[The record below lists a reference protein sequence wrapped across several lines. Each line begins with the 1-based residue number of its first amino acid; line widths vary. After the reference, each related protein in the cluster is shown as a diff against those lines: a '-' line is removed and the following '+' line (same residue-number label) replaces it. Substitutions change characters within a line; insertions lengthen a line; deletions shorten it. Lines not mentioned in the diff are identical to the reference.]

1 MQLSLSL
8 RRSAALAGAAAL
20 LALPQVAAA
29 ATEVTLDDSVTAT
42 IENAEGVHAH
52 GALDAEPFTYT
63 VKSRVKC
70 EEPYVDG
77 ARTVFVQG
85 EGEKATRVVMSG
97 IDSLEKD
104 GTVVNPIDASFVDV
118 AAEGKA
124 NLQIECVKIDN
135 GIPQPAP
142 QAIVQPLTITKEEW
156 KMEGVSFKEAAPEEP
171 SNEAP
176 EEKPTDSAPAPA
188 PAEPTDG
195 AVPAPAEPTD
205 GTAPGTGEDDDAAAP
220 AVPPKGNDSDGG
232 KPTGGAKTDPSKQ
245 APAKPTNASRSDRG
259 ISGFMPRTGAEIAA
273 TAVLA
278 LALIGGGAF
287 AVIRMRKN

>member
-20 LALPQVAAA
+20 FALPQVAAA

-42 IENAEGVHAH
+42 IENAEGVQAH
-52 GALDAEPFTYT
+52 GALDADPFTYT

-85 EGEKATRVVMSG
+85 EGEKVTRVVMSG

-118 AAEGKA
+118 AAEGTA
-124 NLQIECVKIDN
+124 NLQIECVKVDN

-156 KMEGVSFKEAAPEEP
+156 KMEGVSFKEVAPEEP

-188 PAEPTDG
+188 VPEP
-195 AVPAPAEPTD
+195 
-205 GTAPGTGEDDDAAAP
+205 GEDNQEAP
-220 AVPPKGNDSDGG
+220 NKPSPDEVSPG
-232 KPTGGAKTDPSKQ
+232 KADTGKAKPSKQ
-245 APAKPTNASRSDRG
+245 APASSSNSSGAQSGTR
-259 ISGFMPRTGAEIAA
+259 GFMPRTGAEIAA

-278 LALIGGGAF
+278 LVLIGGGAF

>member
-29 ATEVTLDDSVTAT
+29 ETKVTLDDSVTAT
-42 IENAEGVHAH
+42 IENAEGVQAH
-52 GALDAEPFTYT
+52 GALDADPFTYT

-104 GTVVNPIDASFVDV
+104 DTVINPIDASFVDV
-118 AAEGKA
+118 AAKGEA

-142 QAIVQPLTITKEEW
+142 QAIVQPLTITEKEWQMKGISITE
-156 KMEGVSFKEAAPEEP
+156 VA
-171 SNEAP
+171 
-176 EEKPTDSAPAPA
+176 DPAPA
-188 PAEPTDG
+188 PSDNGGAEGGVNDGDTG
-195 AVPAPAEPTD
+195 AVAPAEPS
-205 GTAPGTGEDDDAAAP
+205 AEAP
-220 AVPPKGNDSDGG
+220 AASDGG
-232 KPTGGAKTDPSKQ
+232 EANGPGKAEPSKQ
-245 APAKPTNASRSDRG
+245 APAKPSKGSGQASG
-259 ISGFMPRTGAEIAA
+259 AHGFMPRTGAEIAA
-273 TAVLA
+273 TAILA

>member
-20 LALPQVAAA
+20 LSLPQAAAA

-42 IENAEGVHAH
+42 IENAEGVQAH
-52 GALDAEPFTYT
+52 GALDADPFTYT

-85 EGEKATRVVMSG
+85 ESEKATRVVMSG

-171 SNEAP
+171 SDETP
-176 EEKPTDSAPAPA
+176 EKKPTDSAPAPA
-188 PAEPTDG
+188 PAPEPTPAAPKPTQGDQE
-195 AVPAPAEPTD
+195 APSKPAPEKGSAGKAD
-205 GTAPGTGEDDDAAAP
+205 TGKA
-220 AVPPKGNDSDGG
+220 DS
-232 KPTGGAKTDPSKQ
+232 SKQ
-245 APAKPTNASRSDRG
+245 APAKPSKSSKPAGQASGAR
-259 ISGFMPRTGAEIAA
+259 GFMPRTGAEIAA

-278 LALIGGGAF
+278 LALIGGGIF
-287 AVIRMRKN
+287 AVVRMRKN

>member
-42 IENAEGVHAH
+42 IENAEGVQAH
-52 GALDAEPFTYT
+52 GALDADPFTYT

-85 EGEKATRVVMSG
+85 EGEKAIRVVMSG

-118 AAEGKA
+118 AAEGAA

-171 SNEAP
+171 SNDAP
-176 EEKPTDSAPAPA
+176 GKQPTDSAS
-188 PAEPTDG
+188 T
-195 AVPAPAEPTD
+195 
-205 GTAPGTGEDDDAAAP
+205 P
-220 AVPPKGNDSDGG
+220 AVPEPDENDQEAPNTSLRRTRSRRTSLHRTRFR
-232 KPTGGAKTDPSKQ
+232 PAQRTQ
-245 APAKPTNASRSDRG
+245 ARPIRRSRPRKLTRTIAVPGSCPARAPRSPQRQFSLSR
-259 ISGFMPRTGAEIAA
+259 
-273 TAVLA
+273 
-278 LALIGGGAF
+278 
-287 AVIRMRKN
+287 

>member
-42 IENAEGVHAH
+42 IENAEGVQAH
-52 GALDAEPFTYT
+52 GALDADPFTYT

-171 SNEAP
+171 SDETP
-176 EEKPTDSAPAPA
+176 EKKPTDSAPAPA
-188 PAEPTDG
+188 PAPEPT
-195 AVPAPAEPTD
+195 P
-205 GTAPGTGEDDDAAAP
+205 AAP
-220 AVPPKGNDSDGG
+220 KPGENDQEAPNKPSPDEVSPNKPSPDKVSPGNADTGKADS
-232 KPTGGAKTDPSKQ
+232 SKQ
-245 APAKPTNASRSDRG
+245 APAKPSKSSKPAGQASGTR
-259 ISGFMPRTGAEIAA
+259 GFMPRTGAEIAA
-273 TAVLA
+273 TAILA
-278 LALIGGGAF
+278 LALIGGGIF
-287 AVIRMRKN
+287 AVVRMRKN

>member
-42 IENAEGVHAH
+42 IENAEGVQAH
-52 GALDAEPFTYT
+52 GALDADPFTYT
-63 VKSRVKC
+63 VKSRVAC

-118 AAEGKA
+118 ASEGTA

-156 KMEGVSFKEAAPEEP
+156 QMKGISFTEVADSTPTPSDNGDAEGNVNDGDTGAV
-171 SNEAP
+171 
-176 EEKPTDSAPAPA
+176 A
-188 PAEPTDG
+188 PAEPP
-195 AVPAPAEPTD
+195 AEAPA
-205 GTAPGTGEDDDAAAP
+205 A
-220 AVPPKGNDSDGG
+220 SDGG
-232 KPTGGAKTDPSKQ
+232 EANAPGKAEPSKQ
-245 APAKPTNASRSDRG
+245 APAKPSKDSGQASG
-259 ISGFMPRTGAEIAA
+259 AHGFMPRTGAEIAA
-273 TAVLA
+273 TAILA

>member
-8 RRSAALAGAAAL
+8 RRAAALAGAAAL

-42 IENAEGVHAH
+42 IENAEGVQAH
-52 GALDAEPFTYT
+52 GALDADPFTYT

-85 EGEKATRVVMSG
+85 EGAKATRVVMSG

-156 KMEGVSFKEAAPEEP
+156 KMEGVSFKEAAPEE
-171 SNEAP
+171 SSDETP
-176 EEKPTDSAPAPA
+176 EKKPTDSAPAPA
-188 PAEPTDG
+188 PA
-195 AVPAPAEPTD
+195 PAPA
-205 GTAPGTGEDDDAAAP
+205 APKPGENDQEAPNKPSPDEVSPGNADTGKA
-220 AVPPKGNDSDGG
+220 DS
-232 KPTGGAKTDPSKQ
+232 SKQ
-245 APAKPTNASRSDRG
+245 APAKPSKSSKPAGQASGAR
-259 ISGFMPRTGAEIAA
+259 GFMPRTGAEIAA

-278 LALIGGGAF
+278 LALIGGGIF
-287 AVIRMRKN
+287 AVVRMRKN

>member
-42 IENAEGVHAH
+42 IENAEGVQAH
-52 GALDAEPFTYT
+52 GALDADPFTYT

-118 AAEGKA
+118 AAEGTA

-171 SNEAP
+171 SGETP
-176 EEKPTDSAPAPA
+176 EKKPTDSAPAPA
-188 PAEPTDG
+188 PAPE
-195 AVPAPAEPTD
+195 PAPATPKPGEND
-205 GTAPGTGEDDDAAAP
+205 QEAPNKPAPDKVSPGIADTGKA
-220 AVPPKGNDSDGG
+220 DS
-232 KPTGGAKTDPSKQ
+232 SKQ
-245 APAKPTNASRSDRG
+245 APAKPSKSSKPAGQASGAR
-259 ISGFMPRTGAEIAA
+259 GFMPRTGAEIAA
-273 TAVLA
+273 TAILA

-287 AVIRMRKN
+287 AVIRMRKK

>member
-1 MQLSLSL
+1 MQLSLPL

-29 ATEVTLDDSVTAT
+29 ATEATLDDSVTAT
-42 IENAEGVHAH
+42 IENAEGVQAH
-52 GALDAEPFTYT
+52 GALDADPFTYT
-63 VKSRVKC
+63 VKSRVAC

-118 AAEGKA
+118 AAEGTA

-171 SNEAP
+171 SNDAP
-176 EEKPTDSAPAPA
+176 GKQPTDSAQ
-188 PAEPTDG
+188 
-195 AVPAPAEPTD
+195 
-205 GTAPGTGEDDDAAAP
+205 AP
-220 AVPPKGNDSDGG
+220 AVPEPGENDQEAPNKPSPDEVSPNKPSPDKVSPGTADTG
-232 KPTGGAKTDPSKQ
+232 KADSSKQ
-245 APAKPTNASRSDRG
+245 APKAHANNSRT
-259 ISGFMPRTGAEIAA
+259 GFMPRTGAEIAA

-287 AVIRMRKN
+287 AVIRMRKQ

>member
-1 MQLSLSL
+1 MQLSLPL

-20 LALPQVAAA
+20 LTLPQVAAA

-42 IENAEGVHAH
+42 IENAEGVQAH
-52 GALDAEPFTYT
+52 GALDADPFTYT
-63 VKSRVKC
+63 VKSRVAC

-118 AAEGKA
+118 AAEGTA

-171 SNEAP
+171 SNDAP
-176 EEKPTDSAPAPA
+176 EKKPTDSASTP
-188 PAEPTDG
+188 
-195 AVPAPAEPTD
+195 AVPEP
-205 GTAPGTGEDDDAAAP
+205 GEDDQEAP
-220 AVPPKGNDSDGG
+220 NKPSPDEVSPNKPSPDKVSPGEGSAGNADTGKADS
-232 KPTGGAKTDPSKQ
+232 SKQ
-245 APAKPTNASRSDRG
+245 APKAHANNSRT
-259 ISGFMPRTGAEIAA
+259 GFMPRTGAEIAA

-287 AVIRMRKN
+287 AVIRMRKQ

>member
-42 IENAEGVHAH
+42 IENAGGVQAH
-52 GALDAEPFTYT
+52 GALDADPFTYT

-118 AAEGKA
+118 AAEGTA
-124 NLQIECVKIDN
+124 NLQIECVKVDN

-156 KMEGVSFKEAAPEEP
+156 KMEGVSFKEAAPE
-171 SNEAP
+171 
-176 EEKPTDSAPAPA
+176 
-188 PAEPTDG
+188 
-195 AVPAPAEPTD
+195 
-205 GTAPGTGEDDDAAAP
+205 
-220 AVPPKGNDSDGG
+220 
-232 KPTGGAKTDPSKQ
+232 
-245 APAKPTNASRSDRG
+245 
-259 ISGFMPRTGAEIAA
+259 
-273 TAVLA
+273 
-278 LALIGGGAF
+278 
-287 AVIRMRKN
+287 

>member
-42 IENAEGVHAH
+42 IENAEGVQAH
-52 GALDAEPFTYT
+52 GALDADPFTYT

-85 EGEKATRVVMSG
+85 ESEKTTRVVMSG

-171 SNEAP
+171 SDETP
-176 EEKPTDSAPAPA
+176 EKKPTDSAPAPA
-188 PAEPTDG
+188 PAPEPT
-195 AVPAPAEPTD
+195 P
-205 GTAPGTGEDDDAAAP
+205 AAP
-220 AVPPKGNDSDGG
+220 KPGENDQEAPNKPSPDKVSPGNADTGKADS
-232 KPTGGAKTDPSKQ
+232 SKQ
-245 APAKPTNASRSDRG
+245 APAKPSKSSKPAGQASGTR
-259 ISGFMPRTGAEIAA
+259 GFMPRTGAEIAA

-278 LALIGGGAF
+278 LALIGGGIF
-287 AVIRMRKN
+287 AVVRMRKN

>member
-20 LALPQVAAA
+20 LALPQAAAA

-42 IENAEGVHAH
+42 IENAEGVQAH
-52 GALDAEPFTYT
+52 GALDADPFTYT

-104 GTVVNPIDASFVDV
+104 GTVINPIDASFVDV
-118 AAEGKA
+118 AAEGTA

-171 SNEAP
+171 SGETP
-176 EEKPTDSAPAPA
+176 EKKPTDSAPAPA
-188 PAEPTDG
+188 TPKPGENDQE
-195 AVPAPAEPTD
+195 APNKPSPDEVSPNKPSPD
-205 GTAPGTGEDDDAAAP
+205 KISPGNADTGKA
-220 AVPPKGNDSDGG
+220 DS
-232 KPTGGAKTDPSKQ
+232 SKQ
-245 APAKPTNASRSDRG
+245 APKAHANNSRT
-259 ISGFMPRTGAEIAA
+259 GFMPRTGAEIAA
-273 TAVLA
+273 TAILA

-287 AVIRMRKN
+287 AVIRMRKQ

>member
-20 LALPQVAAA
+20 LALPQAAAA

-42 IENAEGVHAH
+42 IENAEGVQAH
-52 GALDAEPFTYT
+52 GALETDPFTYT

-70 EEPYVDG
+70 EAPYVDG

-104 GTVVNPIDASFVDV
+104 GTVINPIDASLVDV
-118 AAEGKA
+118 AAEGTA

-156 KMEGVSFKEAAPEEP
+156 QMEGVSFEETGPEEP
-171 SNEAP
+171 SEEAP
-176 EEKPTDSAPAPA
+176 EETPENGPTDSAPTP
-188 PAEPTDG
+188 
-195 AVPAPAEPTD
+195 AVPEP
-205 GTAPGTGEDDDAAAP
+205 GEDDQEAP
-220 AVPPKGNDSDGG
+220 N
-232 KPTGGAKTDPSKQ
+232 KPTPDEVSPNKPSPGTADTGKAKPSKQ
-245 APAKPTNASRSDRG
+245 APTARANNGHT
-259 ISGFMPRTGAEIAA
+259 GFMPRTGAEIAA

-278 LALIGGGAF
+278 LVLIGGGAF

>member
-8 RRSAALAGAAAL
+8 RRSAALASTAAL

-42 IENAEGVHAH
+42 IENAEGVQAH
-52 GALDAEPFTYT
+52 GALDADPFTYT

-85 EGEKATRVVMSG
+85 ESEKATRVVMSG

-142 QAIVQPLTITKEEW
+142 KAVVQPLTITKEEW
-156 KMEGVSFKEAAPEEP
+156 KMEGVNFEEAAPEE
-171 SNEAP
+171 SSDETP
-176 EEKPTDSAPAPA
+176 EKKPTDSAPAP
-188 PAEPTDG
+188 EPT
-195 AVPAPAEPTD
+195 P
-205 GTAPGTGEDDDAAAP
+205 AAP
-220 AVPPKGNDSDGG
+220 KPGENDQEAPNKPSPDKVSPGNADTGKVDS
-232 KPTGGAKTDPSKQ
+232 SKQ
-245 APAKPTNASRSDRG
+245 APAKPSKSSKPAGQASGTR
-259 ISGFMPRTGAEIAA
+259 GFMPRTGAEIAA

-278 LALIGGGAF
+278 LALIGGGIF
-287 AVIRMRKN
+287 AVVRMRKN

>member
-20 LALPQVAAA
+20 LALPQAAAA

-42 IENAEGVHAH
+42 IENAEGVQAH
-52 GALDAEPFTYT
+52 GALDADPFTYT

-97 IDSLEKD
+97 IDSLEKN

-118 AAEGKA
+118 AAEGTA

-171 SNEAP
+171 SNGAP
-176 EEKPTDSAPAPA
+176 EKKPTDSAS
-188 PAEPTDG
+188 T
-195 AVPAPAEPTD
+195 
-205 GTAPGTGEDDDAAAP
+205 P
-220 AVPPKGNDSDGG
+220 AVPEPGENDQEAPNKPAPEKGSPGNADTGTADS
-232 KPTGGAKTDPSKQ
+232 SKQ
-245 APAKPTNASRSDRG
+245 APKAHANNSRT
-259 ISGFMPRTGAEIAA
+259 GFMPRTGAEIAA
-273 TAVLA
+273 TAILA

-287 AVIRMRKN
+287 AVIRMRKQ

>member
-42 IENAEGVHAH
+42 IENAEGVQAH
-52 GALDAEPFTYT
+52 GALDADPFTYT

-124 NLQIECVKIDN
+124 NLQIECVKTDN

-156 KMEGVSFKEAAPEEP
+156 KMEGVNFKEAAPEEP
-171 SNEAP
+171 SNDTP
-176 EEKPTDSAPAPA
+176 KKKPTDSAPAPVA
-188 PAEPTDG
+188 PKPGENDQE
-195 AVPAPAEPTD
+195 APNKPSPDEVSPNKPSPD
-205 GTAPGTGEDDDAAAP
+205 KVSPGKADTGKA
-220 AVPPKGNDSDGG
+220 DS
-232 KPTGGAKTDPSKQ
+232 SKQ
-245 APAKPTNASRSDRG
+245 APAKPSKSSKPAGQASGAR
-259 ISGFMPRTGAEIAA
+259 GFMPRTGAEIAA
-273 TAVLA
+273 TAILA
-278 LALIGGGAF
+278 LALIGGGIF
-287 AVIRMRKN
+287 AVVRMRKN

>member
-42 IENAEGVHAH
+42 IENAEGVQAH
-52 GALDAEPFTYT
+52 GALDADPFTYT

-176 EEKPTDSAPAPA
+176 EKKPTDSAPAPA
-188 PAEPTDG
+188 PAPEPT
-195 AVPAPAEPTD
+195 PAAPKPGENDQEAPNKPSPDEVSPNTPSPD
-205 GTAPGTGEDDDAAAP
+205 KVSPGTADTGKA
-220 AVPPKGNDSDGG
+220 DS
-232 KPTGGAKTDPSKQ
+232 SKQ
-245 APAKPTNASRSDRG
+245 APKAHANNSRT
-259 ISGFMPRTGAEIAA
+259 GFMPRTGAEIAA

>member
-1 MQLSLSL
+1 MQLSLPL

-42 IENAEGVHAH
+42 IENAEGVQAH
-52 GALDAEPFTYT
+52 GALEVDPFTYT
-63 VKSRVKC
+63 VKSRVAC

-142 QAIVQPLTITKEEW
+142 QAIVQPLTITEKEW
-156 KMEGVSFKEAAPEEP
+156 QMKGISFTEVPD
-171 SNEAP
+171 
-176 EEKPTDSAPAPA
+176 PTPAPSD
-188 PAEPTDG
+188 DG
-195 AVPAPAEPTD
+195 GADTGEDD
-205 GTAPGTGEDDDAAAP
+205 GGTGEDTSAVAP
-220 AVPPKGNDSDGG
+220 TEPPAQTPGGSDGAEAND
-232 KPTGGAKTDPSKQ
+232 PAKTDPSKQ
-245 APAKPTNASRSDRG
+245 APAKPSRPASAQSGSR
-259 ISGFMPRTGAEIAA
+259 GFMPRTGAEIAA
-273 TAVLA
+273 TAILA

>member
-42 IENAEGVHAH
+42 IENAEGVQAH
-52 GALDAEPFTYT
+52 GALDADPFTYT

-85 EGEKATRVVMSG
+85 ESEKTTRVVMSG

-171 SNEAP
+171 SDETP
-176 EEKPTDSAPAPA
+176 EKKPTDSAPAPA
-188 PAEPTDG
+188 PAP
-195 AVPAPAEPTD
+195 
-205 GTAPGTGEDDDAAAP
+205 
-220 AVPPKGNDSDGG
+220 
-232 KPTGGAKTDPSKQ
+232 
-245 APAKPTNASRSDRG
+245 
-259 ISGFMPRTGAEIAA
+259 
-273 TAVLA
+273 
-278 LALIGGGAF
+278 
-287 AVIRMRKN
+287 